1 MTTATVSAGAR
12 LHVGFQNLS
21 LARERLYGGIGIGL
35 AEPRVTV
42 TAEPAASVAAA
53 DPLLRDYAN
62 RAVDVLG
69 VSGVT
74 ITLEESLPRHV
85 GLGSGT
91 QLALAV
97 LTATARAHG
106 LEPRVR
112 ERAPAMGRGGRSGV
126 GVATFE
132 GGGFVVDAGHPTARF
147 TTEPPA
153 EGDWTVPPVV
163 ARHDL
168 PSEWRFLVVVP
179 DADPGRSGDDE
190 DASMRAVVERADP
203 AIADE
208 IAGVVTRKLLPAAA
222 AGRLEPFGE
231 AIAEIGRKN
240 GAWYADA
247 RGASSG
253 RPRRTRRIARGL
265 SGPLGGRPVV
275 VGAGRLR
282 RDQRRPHR
290 RGRGR
295 RPRRARGSR
304 TRGNGRPRC
313 AGGDRG
319 SGPDDRRWPVETGRG
334 RIGAHSIGMGRYD
347 LLGPSPRDGG
357 RTRREPSVRGRRTH
371 ESAHAGA
378 GRRRRT
384 GDWSIFAYRVRT

>member
-1 MTTATVSAGAR
+1 VTVGGNDITAVSRRLDRVGSGDTVATVPVVATVETPFPRDFVAVDIIMATATVSAGAR

-21 LARERLYGGIGIGL
+21 LARERLYGGIGVGL

-42 TAEPAASVAAA
+42 TAEPAPTVQAD
-53 DPLLRDYAN
+53 DPLVRTYAS
-62 RAVDVLG
+62 RAVDILDVTG
-69 VSGVT
+69 VAVDA
-74 ITLEESLPRHV
+74 EESLPRHV

-91 QLALAV
+91 QIALAV
-97 LTATARAHG
+97 LAATARAHG

-112 ERAPAMGRGGRSGV
+112 ARAPAMGRGGRSGV

-132 GGGFVVDAGHPTARF
+132 SGGFAVDAGHPTNRF

-168 PSEWRFLVVVP
+168 PADWRFLVVIP

-231 AIAEIGRKN
+231 AVAEIGRKN

-247 RGASSG
+247 QGGVFRPPAGELVEALEECQVLSGVGQSSWG
-253 RPRRTRRIARGL
+253 PVVYGVTDTGHADEAEAAAEDALADRGL
-265 SGPLGGRPVV
+265 EGRVILAEP
-275 VGAGRLR
+275 
-282 RDQRRPHR
+282 
-290 RGRGR
+290 
-295 RPRRARGSR
+295 
-304 TRGNGRPRC
+304 
-313 AGGDRG
+313 AGGGARYEF
-319 SGPDDRRWPVETGRG
+319 DD
-334 RIGAHSIGMGRYD
+334 
-347 LLGPSPRDGG
+347 
-357 RTRREPSVRGRRTH
+357 
-371 ESAHAGA
+371 
-378 GRRRRT
+378 
-384 GDWSIFAYRVRT
+384 

>member
-1 MTTATVSAGAR
+1 MATATVSAGAR

-21 LARERLYGGIGIGL
+21 LARERLYGGIGVAL

-42 TAEPAASVAAA
+42 TAEPAEVVATD
-53 DPLLRDYAN
+53 DPLVREYAQ
-62 RAVDVLG
+62 RAVDVLEVPG
-69 VSGVT
+69 VS
-74 ITLEESLPRHV
+74 IALEESLPRHV

-91 QLALAV
+91 QVALAV
-97 LTATARAHG
+97 LAATARVYG

-112 ERAPAMGRGGRSGV
+112 EHAPAMGRGGRSGI

-132 GGGFVVDAGHPTARF
+132 SGGFVVDAGHPTTRF

-168 PSEWRFLVVVP
+168 PAEWRFLTVVP

-222 AGRLEPFGE
+222 AGRLEAFGE

-247 RGASSG
+247 QGGVFRPPAGELVEALEDCPVLSGIGQSSWGPVVYGVTDIDHADEARAAAEDALAHRGLEGQIILAEPAEDG
-253 RPRRTRRIARGL
+253 ARTRIDA
-265 SGPLGGRPVV
+265 
-275 VGAGRLR
+275 
-282 RDQRRPHR
+282 
-290 RGRGR
+290 
-295 RPRRARGSR
+295 
-304 TRGNGRPRC
+304 
-313 AGGDRG
+313 
-319 SGPDDRRWPVETGRG
+319 E
-334 RIGAHSIGMGRYD
+334 
-347 LLGPSPRDGG
+347 
-357 RTRREPSVRGRRTH
+357 
-371 ESAHAGA
+371 
-378 GRRRRT
+378 
-384 GDWSIFAYRVRT
+384 

>member
-1 MTTATVSAGAR
+1 MATVSAGAR

-21 LARERLYGGIGIGL
+21 LARERLYGGIGVGL

-42 TAEPAASVAAA
+42 TAEPAASVEAD
-53 DPLLRDYAN
+53 DPLVRTYAS
-62 RAVDVLG
+62 RAVEVLD
-69 VSGVT
+69 VSGVAV
-74 ITLEESLPRHV
+74 TLEESLPRHV

-106 LEPRVR
+106 IEPRIR
-112 ERAPAMGRGGRSGV
+112 DYAPAMGRGGRSGV

-132 GGGFVVDAGHPTARF
+132 DGGFVVDAGHPTNRF

-163 ARHDL
+163 ARHSL

-179 DADPGRSGDDE
+179 EADPGRSGDDE

-222 AGRLEPFGE
+222 AGRLESFGE

-247 RGASSG
+247 QGGVFRPPAGELVEALEDCQVLSGIGQSSWG
-253 RPRRTRRIARGL
+253 PVVYGVTDIAHAPEAEAAAEDALADRGL
-265 SGPLGGRPVV
+265 EGRVILTGTAEN
-275 VGAGRLR
+275 GA
-282 RDQRRPHR
+282 
-290 RGRGR
+290 
-295 RPRRARGSR
+295 
-304 TRGNGRPRC
+304 
-313 AGGDRG
+313 
-319 SGPDDRRWPVETGRG
+319 
-334 RIGAHSIGMGRYD
+334 
-347 LLGPSPRDGG
+347 
-357 RTRREPSVRGRRTH
+357 
-371 ESAHAGA
+371 
-378 GRRRRT
+378 
-384 GDWSIFAYRVRT
+384 RVRTDTDRQ

>member
-1 MTTATVSAGAR
+1 MPNATASDPVTVSAGAR

-21 LARERLYGGIGIGL
+21 LARERLYGGIGVGL
-35 AEPRVTV
+35 EEPRATV
-42 TAEPAASVAAA
+42 SAAPADGVESD
-53 DPLLRDYAN
+53 DPLVREYAT
-62 RAVDVLG
+62 RAVEVLEVPG
-69 VSGVT
+69 VAVD
-74 ITLEESLPRHV
+74 LEERLPRHV

-91 QLALAV
+91 QLALSV
-97 LTATARAHG
+97 LAATARAHG

-132 GGGFVVDAGHPTARF
+132 GGGFVVDAGHPTNRF

-168 PSEWRFLVVVP
+168 PDDWRFLVVVP
-179 DADPGRSGDDE
+179 DADPGRSGEHE

-222 AGRLEPFGE
+222 EGRLEAFGE

-247 RGASSG
+247 QGGVFRPPAGELVEALEDCPVLSGVGQSSWG
-253 RPRRTRRIARGL
+253 PVVYGVTDRRHADEAEAAAEDALAARGL
-265 SGPLGGRPVV
+265 EGRVLLPRAASD
-275 VGAGRLR
+275 GA
-282 RDQRRPHR
+282 
-290 RGRGR
+290 
-295 RPRRARGSR
+295 
-304 TRGNGRPRC
+304 T
-313 AGGDRG
+313 
-319 SGPDDRRWPVETGRG
+319 
-334 RIGAHSIGMGRYD
+334 
-347 LLGPSPRDGG
+347 
-357 RTRREPSVRGRRTH
+357 VRGP
-371 ESAHAGA
+371 AG
-378 GRRRRT
+378 
-384 GDWSIFAYRVRT
+384 DE